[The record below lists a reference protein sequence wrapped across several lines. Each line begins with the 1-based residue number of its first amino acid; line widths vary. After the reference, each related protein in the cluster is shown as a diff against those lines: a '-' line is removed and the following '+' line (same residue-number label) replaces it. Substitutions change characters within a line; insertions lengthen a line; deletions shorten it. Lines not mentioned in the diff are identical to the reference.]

1 MHGGVLFSHKEEQ
14 NYAVCRKWV
23 ELSSPCEVKEASV
36 TKTSITCS
44 VTWNPEVGKVKVDQ
58 YEDGG
63 EQVEEEGRVRRSNR
77 R

>member
-1 MHGGVLFSHKEEQ
+1 MVEYYSAIKKNKIMLF
-14 NYAVCRKWV
+14 ARKWV

-63 EQVEEEGRVRRSNR
+63 EQVEEEGRVRWSNR
-77 R
+77 W